1 MLISDTIMM
10 LCLLGF
16 CLGWIAIDRDGRGG
30 KRVPSWLWLL
40 AIGAVVA
47 SAIGLAHGRWQ
58 AAVGGGAALLML
70 LCAILRSRRT
80 RPAKRR
86 PWFMTLL
93 FIFGSAIAYVPLYL
107 LPVFD
112 IPKPTGPNFVGV
124 RTFELTDSDRLGVL
138 DAAADQLRRIL
149 VRIWYPAEQAGK
161 SPMPYTTKAEQK
173 VTFAGLA
180 TQIGMPSFFFSHLA
194 LVETNGY
201 ENVPVISDET
211 GLPVVIFGH
220 GYGSYLAQNTVLME
234 ELASHGYLVISISHP
249 YDAAPI
255 QFSDGSIIETSNEPL
270 QEAVDDQGHPIIRK
284 GQEKLFIG
292 EIFDDRYQGLV
303 DYLGEL
309 NSIDSRMLR
318 SAAAWLDD
326 RLFVTEALAAG
337 KVPPA
342 VADVIAKGDFS
353 RVAHIGMSFGGST
366 SAGAA
371 YQDPRCVAAVNLDGG
386 DYYFKSINQDIPVPF
401 LMFHSDWRVF
411 ADMFGADRPA
421 DLSFGFNDFSYE
433 RHAEAGLREDVYRL
447 RVENVKHI
455 GISDYPLMLR
465 QPLSSLMVG
474 SIDPDAM
481 MLIINDF
488 VRGFLDRHLRELNND
503 FPEKEFA
510 AHTDNVVPHDAS
522 AVRSWWTAKT
532 PVEVATLK
540 QQLADELGVE
550 TEPQK

>member
-1 MLISDTIMM
+1 MM

-16 CLGWIAIDRDGRGG
+16 CLGWIVIDRDGQIG
-30 KRVPSWLWLL
+30 KRVPAWLWLL

-47 SAIGLAHGRWQ
+47 SAIGVAQGRWQ
-58 AAVGGGAALLML
+58 AAIGGSVAVLML
-70 LCAILRSRRT
+70 LFATLRSRRT
-80 RPAKRR
+80 RPENRR
-86 PWFMTLL
+86 PWFTTLL
-93 FIFGSAIAYVPLYL
+93 FLFGSAIAYVPLYL

-124 RTFELTDSDRLGVL
+124 RTFELTDFDRLGVL
-138 DAAADQLRRIL
+138 DAASDQPRRIL
-149 VRIWYPAEQAGK
+149 VRTWYPAEQAGE
-161 SPMPYTTKAEQK
+161 SPMPYATKAEQQ

-180 TQIGMPSFFFSHLA
+180 TQIGMPSFFFSHLP
-194 LVETNGY
+194 LVTTNGY
-201 ENVPVISDET
+201 ENAPVIASET
-211 GLPVVIFGH
+211 PLPVVIFGH
-220 GYGSYLAQNTVLME
+220 GYGSYLGQNTVLME

-255 QFSDGSIIETSNEPL
+255 QFSDGSVIETSVEPL
-270 QEAVDDQGHPIIRK
+270 DEAFDDQGAPIIRK
-284 GQEKLFIG
+284 GQQERFVG
-292 EIFDDRYQGLV
+292 ETYDDRYRGLV

-309 NSIDSRMLR
+309 KSIDSRMLR

-326 RLFVTEALAAG
+326 RLFVTETLADG

-342 VADVIAKGDFS
+342 VAEVIAKGDFS

-371 YQDPRCVAAVNLDGG
+371 YEDPRCVAAVNLDGG
-386 DYYFKSINQDIPVPF
+386 DYYCKSINQDIPVPF

-411 ADMFGADRPA
+411 ADMLGADRPA

-465 QPLSSLMVG
+465 QPFSSLMVG

-503 FPEKEFA
+503 FPKNEFA
-510 AHTDNVVPHDAS
+510 AHADDVVPHDAS

-532 PVEVATLK
+532 PVETATLK
-540 QQLADELGVE
+540 QRLADELGVE
-550 TEPQK
+550 TEPEK